1 MAKIPAGL
9 NLQPGEELNLWQ
21 DISDSPDRLS
31 QYRKLAR
38 LLERRKRHQ
47 EAVIVLRR
55 ALRKVPEQRP
65 REGLEIEKQIARLY
79 ESAGDDRG
87 AIREYRKL
95 IRRHPEEIVPYERLE
110 RIYSRRDRKPEM
122 VKIYRTVKKGNPQR
136 QRALKRLVRLET
148 DLQDY
153 SAARADLEKLLQEC
167 GPDYMRFK
175 DLGRL
180 YEKTGNIKSAVVAY
194 KKALKLK
201 PRNPDLEL
209 MIGVS
214 KRKTG
219 QRRQARA
226 AFREI
231 LNHTPGWYG
240 SHIHLAEMDIE
251 DGRMESAEEH
261 MKAIDRRFPGNSRV
275 AINRARILLK
285 EAKPREALDL
295 CRSAALATPFYYTDE
310 LSLGHRVQAE
320 ACSAL
325 DREEDAEYHS
335 LMARRIKGC
344 PDYFSTT
351 IAVTEELIGTGDL
364 DLADRVA
371 DGLLERYPVNS
382 LARIKKA
389 EIARLRGEIDRAVAF
404 AAAAARES
412 NPRYRKDK
420 ICALRLLAELYGEK
434 GMAEK
439 AEECRRRADQ
449 IESSLVENGE

>member
-21 DISDSPDRLS
+21 EISDRPERISR
-31 QYRKLAR
+31 YRKLAR
-38 LLERRKRHQ
+38 LLERRKRHR

-55 ALRKVPEQRP
+55 ALKKVPADRP
-65 REGLEIEKQIARLY
+65 REALDVEKQIARLY
-79 ESAGDDRG
+79 EASGDDRM

-95 IRRHPEEIVPYERLE
+95 IRRHPEENVLYERLE
-110 RIYSRRDRKPEM
+110 RIYSRQGRKPEM
-122 VKIYRTVKKGNPQR
+122 VKIYRTVKRGNPQR
-136 QRALKRLVRLET
+136 ERALKRLVRLER
-148 DLQDY
+148 DLENFM
-153 SAARADLEKLLQEC
+153 AARSDLKKLLQEF
-167 GPDYMRFK
+167 GPDYMHLK

-180 YEKTGNIKSAVVAY
+180 YEKTGNLKSAIGAY

-219 QRRQARA
+219 QRRQARD
-226 AFREI
+226 AFRKI
-231 LNHTPGWYG
+231 LSHTPGWYG

-251 DGRMESAEEH
+251 DGRLKSAEEH

-285 EAKPREALDL
+285 EGKPREALDL
-295 CRSAALATPFYYTDE
+295 ARPAAAETPFYYTDE

-320 ACSAL
+320 AHSAL
-325 DREEDAEYHS
+325 GEKEEAGYHS
-335 LMARRIKGC
+335 LMARRLKGC
-344 PDYFSTT
+344 ADYFSTT
-351 IAVTEELIGTGDL
+351 IEVIEEKIKSKDL
-364 DLADRVA
+364 DLADRIA

-389 EIARLRGEIDRAVAF
+389 EIARLQGEIDRAITL
-404 AAAAARES
+404 AAEASRES
-412 NPRYRKDK
+412 NPRYLKDK
-420 ICALRLLAELYGEK
+420 IQALRLLAELYEEK
-434 GMAEK
+434 GIQDKARECVRR
-439 AEECRRRADQ
+439 AEELAAAP
-449 IESSLVENGE
+449 SGK